1 MHEHSYVNH
10 LVQRIDI
17 FMRENAATRITGIT
31 VRLGAMSLFSP
42 EHLQEHLA
50 RAMQDRLSEGADIR
64 IVIDGDPETS
74 DISEAVIEAIDFE
87 CEAEDDLDVFALENA
102 TELQIHEAEFTEEF
116 VDIAAT
122 ADVDQE
128 AVPREGDD
136 EPKAESERSKKN
148 LSSEGIPT

>member
-10 LVQRIDI
+10 LVQRIDL
-17 FMRENAATRITGIT
+17 FMRENAASRITGIT

-74 DISEAVIEAIDFE
+74 DTSEAVIEAIDFE
-87 CEAEDDLDVFALENA
+87 YEAEDDLDVFALQNE
-102 TELQIHEAEFTEEF
+102 TELQIQEAEFTEEF
-116 VDIAAT
+116 IDIAAT
-122 ADVDQE
+122 ADLAQE
-128 AVPREGDD
+128 AAPREGDE
-136 EPKAESERSKKN
+136 EPKAESEISTKN
-148 LSSEGIPT
+148 LSSESVPT